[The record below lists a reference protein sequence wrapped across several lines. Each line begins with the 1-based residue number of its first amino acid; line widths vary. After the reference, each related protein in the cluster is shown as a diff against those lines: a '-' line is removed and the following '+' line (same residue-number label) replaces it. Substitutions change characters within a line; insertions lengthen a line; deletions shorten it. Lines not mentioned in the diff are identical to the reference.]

1 MGRGQITSYVFHSS
15 NIFTSVGGEIQSLAW
30 DPTGERLAVLLKGLF
45 HPDEPNQYCY
55 IFIPGF
61 NNSPFLPAL
70 SGDPHATDRPA
81 IIAVFK
87 TRSRPIFELLPWFAH
102 ELLQN
107 FSWVLFQG

>member
-1 MGRGQITSYVFHSS
+1 MTYYVFYSS

-45 HPDEPNQYCY
+45 HPDQPKQYCY
-55 IFIPGF
+55 IFSPGLS
-61 NNSPFLPAL
+61 NSSFLSAL

-87 TRSRPIFELLPWFAH
+87 TRSRPIFELLPWFAL

-107 FSWVLFQG
+107 FSRVPFPG